1 LLVVKGNHAEA
12 KRLFRTLTMVR
23 PDAVKAWLC
32 LAQVCENLGRHR
44 EAVQPYLEAMRL
56 RPDQADGFIGLSR
69 VLVKLGRIE
78 EVNNALLAAFGDTEN
93 PSLRNWRLSDGKSGV
108 TDRLPQESRLS
119 L

>member
-1 LLVVKGNHAEA
+1 
-12 KRLFRTLTMVR
+12 M
-23 PDAVKAWLC
+23 
-32 LAQVCENLGRHR
+32 
-44 EAVQPYLEAMRL
+44 QPYLEAMRL

-78 EVNNALLAAFGDTEN
+78 EVNNALLAAFGDTEK

-108 TDRLPQESRLS
+108 ADGLPHENRLS